1 VAEQELRVL
10 QQRESE
16 LGSRLLMI
24 DEDRKRA
31 EENLQQAKVAA
42 SGRRDDLMQQL
53 QREQQGR
60 SRAEADLTSLH
71 RSAKEQEKDFISRLR
86 AEEERRLRAEDDLRE
101 LHASVRGQE
110 SEYHSRLQREE
121 AQRRRVEEELRE
133 FQASARSQ
141 GTRAD
146 SAQASR
152 EILETQI
159 REMQN
164 TNRRLQEDA
173 DARAESAQ
181 RKITELENDIIVRDV
196 AHEIAS
202 DAGIGSDWDSESF
215 VSDALRSD
223 VSVLGSEVS
232 ESEAP
237 AKLFSRIRNGRY
249 KEFSRLLE
257 SGHIHPDE
265 RDDFGNT
272 MLIVAAQNN
281 RKRITKA
288 LIEFGTPLNAQNDKG
303 QTALH
308 CCYEFGYTALA
319 EYIVSKGG
327 NLCIPNA
334 AGMLPREG
342 YA

>member
-1 VAEQELRVL
+1 
-10 QQRESE
+10 
-16 LGSRLLMI
+16 
-24 DEDRKRA
+24 
-31 EENLQQAKVAA
+31 
-42 SGRRDDLMQQL
+42 MQ
-53 QREQQGR
+53 
-60 SRAEADLTSLH
+60 H
-71 RSAKEQEKDFISRLR
+71 
-86 AEEERRLRAEDDLRE
+86 
-101 LHASVRGQE
+101 
-110 SEYHSRLQREE
+110 
-121 AQRRRVEEELRE
+121 
-133 FQASARSQ
+133 
-141 GTRAD
+141 
-146 SAQASR
+146 
-152 EILETQI
+152 
-159 REMQN
+159 

-173 DARAESAQ
+173 DACAESAR
-181 RKITELENDIIVRDV
+181 RKITKLGKDIIVRDL

-249 KEFSRLLE
+249 KEFARLLE
-257 SGHIHPDE
+257 SGHVHPDE

-288 LIEFGTPLNAQNDKG
+288 LIEFGTPLNAQNDEG

-308 CCYEFGYTALA
+308 CYEFGYTVLA